1 MMRRPLGVLVQ
12 APTAA
17 ELQAQAQA
25 KAAAQAQAQA
35 AGQAKA
41 LDAAMQAAQAKM
53 AVQGPLIAYRA
64 AISKLAPSW
73 SPLPLAPYPPSGD
86 TSGFP
91 RTGSPTLFLNQASV
105 SAAQLA
111 EPGKITQ
118 ALAAEQAAR
127 IPKLNVFF
135 LIGAAA
141 IVGYFVIRRN

>member
-1 MMRRPLGVLVQ
+1 MYQRALGTFAADAAVVFMG
-12 APTAA
+12 PTP
-17 ELQAQAQA
+17 AQ
-25 KAAAQAQAQA
+25 AQAQAQA

-41 LDAAMQAAQAKM
+41 LDAAMQAAQAKA
-53 AVQGPLIAYRA
+53 AVTGPLMAYRA
-64 AISKLAPSW
+64 AIAKLAPSW

-91 RTGSPTLFLNQASV
+91 RTGSPTLILNQASV